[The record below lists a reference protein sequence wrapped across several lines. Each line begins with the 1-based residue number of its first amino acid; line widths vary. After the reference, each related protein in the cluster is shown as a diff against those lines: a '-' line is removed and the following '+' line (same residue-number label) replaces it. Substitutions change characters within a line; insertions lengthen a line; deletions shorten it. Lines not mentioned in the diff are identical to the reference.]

1 MKHNCDFSGYATKN
15 DIVCSDGRTIKQN
28 AFADQ
33 DGCRVPLVW
42 NHDHIN
48 MENVIGHADLE
59 NRGDGVYAY
68 CSLNDSEY
76 GQLAKKLIMHGDITS
91 LSIFA
96 NKLTQMGSN
105 VVHGIIRE
113 LSLVHAGAN
122 DGATIDYVMAH
133 GDEDGEGFIY
143 SSNLALTLYHSD
155 DMSESSEE
163 NDGSKDEPVK
173 KGDNSE
179 SSKKD
184 SKEETVEDVINS
196 MTDKQREVMYSMI
209 DYLAGDSESEDPKES
224 DDKKDNKDKGE
235 NEMKHNVFD
244 DHEQTEETTISHSA
258 IMNAAIK
265 DAKRYGSMK
274 DSFIEHAAANGITNV
289 DMLFPD
295 AEELNNPPVFIKKDE
310 SWVADIMGAVKH
322 TPFSRVKTTFATLDE
337 TEARAR
343 GYIKGKMKKEIALA
357 LLKRVTTPTT
367 VYIKMKIDRDDV
379 IDISSFDVIEWQK
392 REMRSGLDK
401 ELARAMLLGDGRSV
415 SSEDKINEQ
424 NIRPVLSDDDMYT
437 IKYTVKEGVDYK
449 IKGSSY
455 SDNDSEYKGIIRAAV
470 KSRKEYK
477 GSGKPT
483 FYTTEDVLTN
493 LLLLEDQNGRQI
505 YESEEKLATALRV
518 KKIVTIP
525 EMENY
530 EGIYG
535 IIVNMN
541 DYTAGADKGG
551 AVGMF
556 DDFDIDY
563 NQMKYLMETR
573 MSGALTVPYSA
584 IVLKK
589 ASSSAP
595 SGSVT
600 EEQH

>member
-1 MKHNCDFSGYATKN
+1 
-15 DIVCSDGRTIKQN
+15 
-28 AFADQ
+28 
-33 DGCRVPLVW
+33 
-42 NHDHIN
+42 
-48 MENVIGHADLE
+48 
-59 NRGDGVYAY
+59 
-68 CSLNDSEY
+68 
-76 GQLAKKLIMHGDITS
+76 
-91 LSIFA
+91 
-96 NKLTQMGSN
+96 
-105 VVHGIIRE
+105 
-113 LSLVHAGAN
+113 
-122 DGATIDYVMAH
+122 
-133 GDEDGEGFIY
+133 
-143 SSNLALTLYHSD
+143 
-155 DMSESSEE
+155 
-163 NDGSKDEPVK
+163 
-173 KGDNSE
+173 
-179 SSKKD
+179 
-184 SKEETVEDVINS
+184 
-196 MTDKQREVMYSMI
+196 
-209 DYLAGDSESEDPKES
+209 
-224 DDKKDNKDKGE
+224 
-235 NEMKHNVFD
+235 
-244 DHEQTEETTISHSA
+244 
-258 IMNAAIK
+258 MNAAIK

-289 DMLFPD
+289 DTLFPD

-392 REMRSGLDK
+392 REMRSNLDK

-437 IKYTVKEGVDYK
+437 IKYTVREGVDYK

-589 ASSSAP
+589 ESSSAP

-600 EEQH
+600 EGQH